1 VSFRF
6 ITGDALPV
14 ADTSA
19 LSRIPKHHLI
29 TCFGCGPENPHR
41 LGIEPRYTDD
51 RVVAEMAFH
60 PRFEGGPGLAH
71 GGAVAALFDDLLG
84 FVAMMHQRPAVTAKL
99 EVNYRHPIPL
109 GVTIRSEAWLTA
121 VDGRKLSVEGA
132 GFAPDGTV
140 LVEVVGLFIAVG
152 AEHFT
157 KAIEGVASPYPDSM
171 YESDEYY
178 P

>member
-1 VSFRF
+1 MSFRF
-6 ITGDALPV
+6 ITGEALPV
-14 ADTSA
+14 RSPDA
-19 LSRIPKHHLI
+19 LDQIPKHHLI
-29 TCFGCGPENPHR
+29 TCFGCGPDNPHR
-41 LGIEPRYTDD
+41 LGIKPVYTED
-51 RVVAEMAFH
+51 RVIAEMAFH

-84 FVAMMHQRPAVTAKL
+84 FVALIHQRPAVTAKL

-109 GVTIRSEAWLTA
+109 GVTIRSEAWLTS
-121 VDGRKLSVEGA
+121 VEGRKLSVEGA

-140 LVEVVGLFIAVG
+140 LVEVLGLFLMVG

-157 KAIEGVASPYPDSM
+157 KAIDGGASPYPDSM

>member
-1 VSFRF
+1 MTFRF
-6 ITGDALPV
+6 ITGDALAVRDPSGLDV
-14 ADTSA
+14 V
-19 LSRIPKHHLI
+19 PKHHLI
-29 TCFGCGPENPHR
+29 TCFGCGPENPYR
-41 LGIEPRYTDD
+41 LGIEPIFTRD
-51 RVVAEMAFH
+51 RVIAEIVFH

-84 FVAMMHQRPAVTAKL
+84 FVAMIHQRPAVTAKL

-109 GVTIRSEAWLTA
+109 GVTLRSEAWLTA
-121 VDGRKLSVEGA
+121 VDGKKLSVEGA

-140 LVEVVGLFIAVG
+140 MVEVTGLFIAVD
-152 AEHFT
+152 ASHFT
-157 KAIEGVASPYPDSM
+157 NAMEGVASPYPDFM